1 VNPRPDLA
9 IKEVEF
15 YTPERKSVPILV
27 GLTAAV
33 KGGSVTVSPETAAKI
48 KKLMDDGK
56 AALKGGRLEDAKK
69 WIEEAIALDPAPA
82 EACRALLDIA
92 EKKGDDDWVLDACR
106 LWVLHGARS
115 PTPHNRMGEIL
126 EKRKDLTG
134 ALAAY
139 RKSLQTEWNQP
150 PVIEA
155 VKRLET
161 KLK

>member
-1 VNPRPDLA
+1 
-9 IKEVEF
+9 
-15 YTPERKSVPILV
+15 
-27 GLTAAV
+27 
-33 KGGSVTVSPETAAKI
+33 
-48 KKLMDDGK
+48 
-56 AALKGGRLEDAKK
+56 
-69 WIEEAIALDPAPA
+69 
-82 EACRALLDIA
+82 
-92 EKKGDDDWVLDACR
+92 
-106 LWVLHGARS
+106 
-115 PTPHNRMGEIL
+115 MGEIL